1 MSEIIGSRYHSRP
14 HSKEEKKKQKREWE
28 KRRKEEKRRRKREQ
42 KRKKQAPS
50 VGEPVT
56 QRDANGSNGLDLLQS
71 FPSIHGDSE
80 EKDKVG
86 RHNQSHTLDCN
97 NEQNVIFKRKKK
109 DVDECAGPSL
119 TVKKRIIQRDDE
131 QEDEHENPVS
141 AVNAGIMFSRG
152 KKLLSLAKLKRTRH
166 EVSSQSNSRVFNK
179 SRTGKTA
186 EDRRKPETRL
196 QAVQE
201 LDPSLLIKTD
211 DRPIGSGT
219 FGNVFLAKY
228 RGMETVVK
236 EMKKRDE
243 SRKESERCKLE
254 VLHEAKM
261 LRSLGDHPN
270 LPFLFGVLTEREPY
284 AIVIQFL
291 GTGKETLTLQRVVR
305 KRMLDKKSTAN
316 VFKEIAETLEH
327 IHSRGIV
334 HNDLK
339 SNNVIIQ
346 RKNGGSFQPIIID
359 FGKSEEIRK
368 LKAYRRKGD
377 YLAPEVREGKK
388 QSPASDIFSLG
399 KMLESSVSGRSFL
412 ALFTEVISI
421 TTSEHAWDRPS
432 ADQVVLAINNIVMK
446 IKN

>member
-1 MSEIIGSRYHSRP
+1 MSESIGSRYHSRP

-28 KRRKEEKRRRKREQ
+28 KRRKEEKRRRKREE
-42 KRKKQAPS
+42 KRKKQAPC
-50 VGEPVT
+50 VGEPVFE
-56 QRDANGSNGLDLLQS
+56 QDADESNGLDLLQS
-71 FPSIHGDSE
+71 FQNIQEDSE
-80 EKDKVG
+80 EKVS
-86 RHNQSHTLDCN
+86 RHKRSHTSDCN
-97 NEQNVIFKRKKK
+97 NEQNVIFKRKKM
-109 DVDECAGPSL
+109 DNVDECAGSGL
-119 TVKKRIIQRDDE
+119 IVEKRIIQRDDE
-131 QEDEHENPVS
+131 HENPVS
-141 AVNAGIMFSRG
+141 ASNAGIIFSRG
-152 KKLLSLAKLKRTRH
+152 KKLVSLAAKMKMTRP

-179 SRTGKTA
+179 SRTGKSA
-186 EDRRKPETRL
+186 EDRGNPETRL

-211 DRPIGSGT
+211 DKPIGSGT
-219 FGNVFLAKY
+219 FGNVFLAMY
-228 RGMETVVK
+228 RGMKTVVK

-243 SRKESERCKLE
+243 SRKETERCKQE

-291 GTGKETLTLQRVVR
+291 GTGEETLTLHKVVR
-305 KRMLDKKSTAN
+305 KRMLHKKSTAN
-316 VFKEIAETLEH
+316 VFKAIAETLEH

-346 RKNGGSFQPIIID
+346 RENGGRFQPIIID
-359 FGKSEEIRK
+359 FGKSEEIKK

-388 QSPASDIFSLG
+388 QSLGSDIFSFG
-399 KMLESSVSGRSFL
+399 KMLESSVSGRSFF
-412 ALFTEVISI
+412 ALFTEIINI
-421 TTSEHAWDRPS
+421 TTSEHAWERPS
-432 ADQVVLAINNIVMK
+432 AHQVMSAINNIVLN

>member
-28 KRRKEEKRRRKREQ
+28 KRRKEEKRRRKRED
-42 KRKKQAPS
+42 KRKKQAHC
-50 VGEPVT
+50 VGEPVS
-56 QRDANGSNGLDLLQS
+56 QQDADRSNELDLLQS
-71 FPSIHGDSE
+71 FPSIHKDSE

-86 RHNQSHTLDCN
+86 CHNYTHNLDCN
-97 NEQNVIFKRKKK
+97 NKQNVIFKRKKK
-109 DVDECAGPSL
+109 DVVDECAGPGL
-119 TVKKRIIQRDDE
+119 TVKKRIVQRDDE

-141 AVNAGIMFSRG
+141 AMNAGIMLSRG
-152 KKLLSLAKLKRTRH
+152 KKLLSLAKLKRTRP
-166 EVSSQSNSRVFNK
+166 EVSSQSNSRIFNK
-179 SRTGKTA
+179 SRTGKSA
-186 EDRRKPETRL
+186 EDGRKPETRL

-219 FGNVFLAKY
+219 FGNFFLAKY

-236 EMKKRDE
+236 EMKKCDE
-243 SRKESERCKLE
+243 SREETERCKLE

-291 GTGKETLTLQRVVR
+291 GTGKETPTLQRVVR

-346 RKNGGSFQPIIID
+346 RKNGGSFKPIIID

-368 LKAYRRKGD
+368 LKAYIRKGD

-399 KMLESSVSGRSFL
+399 KCLKHPFPVEAFL
-412 ALFTEVISI
+412 LCS
-421 TTSEHAWDRPS
+421 P
-432 ADQVVLAINNIVMK
+432 K
-446 IKN
+446 